1 MRFASSSIGVLFHC
15 EVTRS
20 SSSKFYFENIHI
32 SYTALALAKKKDGKK
47 IIFKNAFI
55 EGQLAHRYVFQDDG

>member
-15 EVTRS
+15 EVTRR
-20 SSSKFYFENIHI
+20 SSSKFYFETIHI
-32 SYTALALAKKKDGKK
+32 SYTTALAKKGGKK